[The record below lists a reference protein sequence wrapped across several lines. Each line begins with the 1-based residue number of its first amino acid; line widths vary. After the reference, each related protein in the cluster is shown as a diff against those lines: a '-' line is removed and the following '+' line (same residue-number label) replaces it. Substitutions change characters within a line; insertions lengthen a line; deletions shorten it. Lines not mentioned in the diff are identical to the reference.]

1 MQLVFDVNRSLKE
14 NPPNYGKGITHI
26 QRKSGKLSG
35 LKVVDSDGNTLQP
48 RELTLEDGQR
58 KIKKSFS
65 VHNVI
70 YDKEVMVAEERE
82 NQVEELVS
90 GYGRYGA
97 FGNMGVDTYFWD
109 VVKFDS
115 PYWREVWKR
124 KFNARKDHIAK
135 GTPNSEGTYI
145 KGLVAMKSL
154 DSFDDAD
161 DHVIREALF
170 DMSNSELELDDI
182 EKLLKK
188 FRKSNS
194 KFSTIKAFTKKEA
207 NDAATALGLP
217 CGGYVKNVSSLAF
230 GKVGYLLYG
239 GDLKDKILDM
249 AKYYDFYKQKISIT
263 GYIQNTELDEEV
275 IKKSRKLF
283 VEQINN
289 SIELIKQ
296 YLDPKY
302 HDMIK
307 FEGFLAQILV
317 RDKFNGGLPKE
328 VGLVDED
335 GNPWKRLDV

>member
-170 DMSNSELELDDI
+170 DMSNGELELDDI

-328 VGLVDED
+328 VDLVDED